1 MLLKALERLLV
12 RPGLDCEVELGV
24 EADTEDDDG
33 EEGHEVAASSTA
45 RRLRCHCARGMWR
58 VAARSMPPAAA
69 VVEISRIDAAGEVR
83 RLRDWG
89 MEKL

>member
-33 EEGHEVAASSTA
+33 EEGGEVAGQLPVLPLP
-45 RRLRCHCARGMWR
+45 RLH
-58 VAARSMPPAAA
+58 
-69 VVEISRIDAAGEVR
+69 
-83 RLRDWG
+83 
-89 MEKL
+89 